1 MKAFQPLPFLALL
14 LVNYAA
20 ASGAATASIVSTTK
34 IPLTSK
40 PAPSTESTSETLVE
54 DRADE
59 DRDIDINSAQS
70 GNSSTIT
77 SPTSSTT
84 TVNADTATVTSTS
97 DNATSPPTT
106 TTDITSTDTA
116 TVTSTSDNA
125 TSPPT
130 TTTDITSTDT
140 ATVTSTSDNATSPPT
155 TTTDITSTDTSST
168 SVSTVHSSTT
178 MTSTV
183 QSTSEESSTVDSLG
197 TTILTPTS
205 TLSQAAS
212 TTGPS
217 DLCQVSSCGVA
228 SGASCV
234 NLNTKHFCLCVE
246 GYYYNSTSSTCLKGR
261 LFPGEVTVSLNKTSD
276 LENET
281 SAAYQ
286 SLHDQ
291 VTSFFHRALGQLAY
305 GQTVIVKVSMPPSR
319 LARSEMRAA
328 GEHVN
333 VSVVNIFEQNTNI
346 TADIV
351 AETIQKVPSQ
361 DFNIVGYLKKTRCA
375 YYGCIEE
382 NGQDCPDH
390 LQCPCKP
397 GLQRPNPQSFFCA
410 PQQCPET
417 CNANF
422 KMQCLQKDNAAPE
435 CVCQPGY
442 QRDGNGHCQECSFGY
457 SGMDCKDN
465 FQLILTIVGTI
476 AGVLVLVLLFVVI
489 SMSSRN
495 KKKNVEEQNLIED
508 DFQNLKLRQTGF
520 SNLGADGSIFPKV
533 RTAPSRDGLAQN
545 PYANQRRMPYPD
557 Y

>member
-1 MKAFQPLPFLALL
+1 MRPGTLATN
-14 LVNYAA
+14 VETGHY
-20 ASGAATASIVSTTK
+20 SDGQ
-34 IPLTSK
+34 LT
-40 PAPSTESTSETLVE
+40 
-54 DRADE
+54 
-59 DRDIDINSAQS
+59 
-70 GNSSTIT
+70 T
-77 SPTSSTT
+77 SPS
-84 TVNADTATVTSTS
+84 N
-97 DNATSPPTT
+97 
-106 TTDITSTDTA
+106 
-116 TVTSTSDNA
+116 
-125 TSPPT
+125 
-130 TTTDITSTDT
+130 
-140 ATVTSTSDNATSPPT
+140 
-155 TTTDITSTDTSST
+155 
-168 SVSTVHSSTT
+168 
-178 MTSTV
+178 
-183 QSTSEESSTVDSLG
+183 
-197 TTILTPTS
+197 
-205 TLSQAAS
+205 
-212 TTGPS
+212 
-217 DLCQVSSCGVA
+217 LCQVSSCGVA

-291 VTSFFHRALGQLAY
+291 LTSF
-305 GQTVIVKVSMPPSR
+305 
-319 LARSEMRAA
+319 
-328 GEHVN
+328 
-333 VSVVNIFEQNTNI
+333 
-346 TADIV
+346 
-351 AETIQKVPSQ
+351 
-361 DFNIVGYLKKTRCA
+361 
-375 YYGCIEE
+375 
-382 NGQDCPDH
+382 
-390 LQCPCKP
+390 
-397 GLQRPNPQSFFCA
+397 RPNPQSFFCA
-410 PQQCPET
+410 RKSQQCPET